1 MPEHVFQLHLHKEN
15 AHSAYAD
22 FLCRDATLTAIEGDW
37 KQNRCSA
44 ILNASGNTKESA
56 LRKENAHVRR
66 KTESERH
73 LPGTRLAARGQR
85 RRRSPAEAVPAPHPK
100 HPAELLPRPFLR
112 RPRAGAHPSFFRTDR
127 LLRPKEESE
136 LCRLHHAPSQ
146 VAADEPHPQGN
157 DTGRPRRAH
166 PGRPGRR
173 HFP

>member
-1 MPEHVFQLHLHKEN
+1 MPEHVFWLHPHKEN

-37 KQNRCSA
+37 KENGCSD
-44 ILNASGNTKESA
+44 ILNTSGNTKESA
-56 LRKENAHVRR
+56 LRKKNAHVRR
-66 KTESERH
+66 KTELERH

-85 RRRSPAEAVPAPHPK
+85 RSRSPAEAVPAPHPK

-127 LLRPKEESE
+127 LLRPEEESE

-146 VAADEPHPQGN
+146 MVSDEPHPQGN
-157 DTGRPRRAH
+157 DT
-166 PGRPGRR
+166 
-173 HFP
+173 

>member
-73 LPGTRLAARGQR
+73 LPGTRLATGTKT
-85 RRRSPAEAVPAPHPK
+85 PPK
-100 HPAELLPRPFLR
+100 P
-112 RPRAGAHPSFFRTDR
+112 
-127 LLRPKEESE
+127 
-136 LCRLHHAPSQ
+136 C
-146 VAADEPHPQGN
+146 
-157 DTGRPRRAH
+157 
-166 PGRPGRR
+166 
-173 HFP
+173 